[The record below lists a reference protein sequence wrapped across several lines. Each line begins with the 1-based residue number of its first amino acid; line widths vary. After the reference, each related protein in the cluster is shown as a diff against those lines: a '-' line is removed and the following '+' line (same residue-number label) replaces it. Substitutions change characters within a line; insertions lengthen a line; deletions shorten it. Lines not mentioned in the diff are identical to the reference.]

1 MDYSRTDLTSEE
13 LFKLPDSK
21 PPADNGAA
29 TAKRGWRI
37 ALAANV
43 KGVTYLP
50 EDGPPDAG
58 AEFDSQQTIAALTTA
73 LEADGH
79 YVHLCQA
86 DQTLPETLINLRPH
100 FVFNIAEGIGGDAR
114 EAQVPA
120 LCELLRIPYTGS
132 RVLAN
137 AIALDKVLTK
147 RIWQTHGLP
156 TAPFQSFTSVHEP
169 LIPALTFPLFI
180 KPSSEGTGMGMGP
193 SSIVHDDAMLRRQ
206 VAWVLDTY
214 RQPALAEPYLP
225 GREFTVGFIGN
236 PGARTGRRRPWLYD
250 DRGYHFFP
258 VLELDSSQS
267 ITPNVY
273 GVAAKALDIEA
284 NGAPR
289 YLCPADVAPALAAE
303 LVELTR
309 LAADALDV
317 CDVGRV
323 DFRLD
328 AQGRPMLLEINT
340 LPGLNPRV
348 SDLCIMAAADG
359 MSYDALI
366 TEILYMAAERQ
377 RIPYRALLTPL
388 VPASFRPAT
397 S

>member
-1 MDYSRTDLTSEE
+1 MSATTSLSE
-13 LFKLPDSK
+13 
-21 PPADNGAA
+21 NGAA
-29 TAKRGWRI
+29 AVKRGWRI
-37 ALAANV
+37 ALTANV
-43 KGVTYLP
+43 KGVSFLP

-58 AEFDSQQTIAALTTA
+58 AEFDSLQTIAALTEA
-73 LEADGH
+73 IEADGH

-86 DQTLPETLINLRPH
+86 DHTLPEALLNLRPH
-100 FVFNIAEGIGGDAR
+100 FVFNIAEGVGGDAR

-120 LCELLRIPYTGS
+120 LCELLHIPYTGS

-169 LIPALTFPLFI
+169 LDPALTFPLFI

-206 VAWVLDTY
+206 VAWVLETY
-214 RQPALAEPYLP
+214 RQPALAEPFLP

-250 DRGYHFFP
+250 NRGYHFFP

-273 GVAAKALDIEA
+273 GVAAKGLDIEA
-284 NGAPR
+284 TGAPR
-289 YLCPADVAPALAAE
+289 YLCPADIPPALATE
-303 LVELTR
+303 LVRLTR
-309 LAADALDV
+309 LAAESLDV

-348 SDLCIMAAADG
+348 SDLCIMAAAEG
-359 MSYDALI
+359 MSYPTLI

-388 VPASFRPAT
+388 VPSDFSAEASETA
-397 S
+397 